1 MSNTVHRVLTFSGG
15 TNRIQDTQQNILSS
29 RKVRES
35 NKLFQY
41 PKKISEIPKVL
52 TPLEYFFVPFLSLGR
67 PKAAGKAEKISSITK
82 HSRNP
87 RKIREFILSPQKSLV
102 LQEKSLL
109 DFAIPENSSS
119 KSTSISFILFILA
132 TTRISFHNVIFK
144 NLSLGGSTSG
154 KTKFRINKV
163 GSNLPKGFRNS
174 RTGQQR
180 APAQRISEK
189 SPISSF

>member
-52 TPLEYFFVPFLSLGR
+52 TPLEYFLSLFCPWGVQKPPGR
-67 PKAAGKAEKISSITK
+67 PKKSQVL
-82 HSRNP
+82 RN
-87 RKIREFILSPQKSLV
+87 I
-102 LQEKSLL
+102 QETPERFENLFFHLKNRLFCRKSLL